1 MNKGRKGKGVPSLG
15 NIPSG
20 LPVIVTGASGSI
32 GREICRALA
41 RLGVPVIMACR
52 SEARYAQT
60 YGELLR
66 EFPAFDAV
74 FLPLDLNMS
83 SSVTEA
89 VNRLKGVRLA
99 GIINNAGTME
109 RHFSLSADGPET
121 TMNVN
126 YHNTRLL
133 NQLLLPQIAP
143 GGSVVFTT
151 SLTRR
156 RLGTRHLPATV
167 TEESFGQLRSYS
179 LSKAWITRFAAG
191 FASEGKKC
199 GVRVNCAD
207 PGVVDSSMIRMDRWF
222 DPIADIVFRPLIRTP
237 RNGAVPALR
246 ALLSDETSRI
256 YTLRASLPLNK

>member
-156 RLGTRHLPATV
+156 RWGYTTPSGYCYRGIVRAVAVIFAFQGMDNP
-167 TEESFGQLRSYS
+167 FRS
-179 LSKAWITRFAAG
+179 R
-191 FASEGKKC
+191 
-199 GVRVNCAD
+199 VR
-207 PGVVDSSMIRMDRWF
+207 IRRKEMRS
-222 DPIADIVFRPLIRTP
+222 PCELCR
-237 RNGAVPALR
+237 
-246 ALLSDETSRI
+246 SR
-256 YTLRASLPLNK
+256 SG

>member
-15 NIPSG
+15 SIPSG

-109 RHFSLSADGPET
+109 RHFS
-121 TMNVN
+121 
-126 YHNTRLL
+126 RK
-133 NQLLLPQIAP
+133 
-143 GGSVVFTT
+143 
-151 SLTRR
+151 R
-156 RLGTRHLPATV
+156 
-167 TEESFGQLRSYS
+167 
-179 LSKAWITRFAAG
+179 
-191 FASEGKKC
+191 
-199 GVRVNCAD
+199 
-207 PGVVDSSMIRMDRWF
+207 
-222 DPIADIVFRPLIRTP
+222 
-237 RNGAVPALR
+237 
-246 ALLSDETSRI
+246 
-256 YTLRASLPLNK
+256 